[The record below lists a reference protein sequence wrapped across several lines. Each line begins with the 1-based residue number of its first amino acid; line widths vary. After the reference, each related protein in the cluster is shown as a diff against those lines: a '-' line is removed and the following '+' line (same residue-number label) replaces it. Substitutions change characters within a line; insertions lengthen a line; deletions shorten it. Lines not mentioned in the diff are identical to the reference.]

1 MIVAKQTPG
10 TGTVAPPPPPPPGP
24 PAPPPPPPAD
34 LISSAEAPPAKS
46 ARAELLDSLNQVRN
60 K

>member
-10 TGTVAPPPPPPPGP
+10 TATPAPGP

-34 LISSAEAPPAKS
+34 LTSSAEAPPAKS
-46 ARAELLDSLNQVRN
+46 ARAELLDSLNQV
-60 K
+60 